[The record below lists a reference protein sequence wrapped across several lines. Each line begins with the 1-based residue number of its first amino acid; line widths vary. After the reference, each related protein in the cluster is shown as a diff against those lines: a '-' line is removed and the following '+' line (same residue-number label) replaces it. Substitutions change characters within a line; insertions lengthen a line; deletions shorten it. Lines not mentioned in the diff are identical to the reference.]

1 MTTLVL
7 AGCRAEKEQP
17 QQMSL
22 KESLRAFSQAI
33 ADDELDGMTLT
44 IYTKGSVLTPIPET
58 IEGLIDRV
66 KKDHP
71 DEIITIDTNTLKGK
85 KDLLKQLNEE
95 SFVLS
100 EEDVRMD
107 ITWCFVFGTSNQEKV
122 LEIAVGGWSEDDLKR
137 LTEDGDARGDEYIM
151 QYIYVNGFVAA
162 KNDTVLEIL
171 NTLLQQADGE
181 QSA

>member
-1 MTTLVL
+1 
-7 AGCRAEKEQP
+7 
-17 QQMSL
+17 
-22 KESLRAFSQAI
+22 
-33 ADDELDGMTLT
+33 
-44 IYTKGSVLTPIPET
+44 
-58 IEGLIDRV
+58 
-66 KKDHP
+66 
-71 DEIITIDTNTLKGK
+71 
-85 KDLLKQLNEE
+85 
-95 SFVLS
+95 
-100 EEDVRMD
+100 MD